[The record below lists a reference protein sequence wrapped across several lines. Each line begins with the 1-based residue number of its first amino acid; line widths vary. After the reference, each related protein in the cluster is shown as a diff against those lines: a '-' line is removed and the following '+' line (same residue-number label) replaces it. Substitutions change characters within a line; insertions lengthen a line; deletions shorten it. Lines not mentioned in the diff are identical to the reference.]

1 MKLIT
6 PQKAKEQ
13 VKQLQEYID
22 LVESYQADT
31 LEKWIVKEYAFTNS
45 MIEVVRRGTV
55 RKMQIYNGKS
65 FETSYM
71 RPAKSLFCTI

>member
-6 PQKAKEQ
+6 PQRAKEQ

-31 LEKWIVKEYAFTNS
+31 LEKWIVKECAFTNS
-45 MIEVVRRGTV
+45 MIEVVRRANHHGLT
-55 RKMQIYNGKS
+55 YNGS
-65 FETSYM
+65 
-71 RPAKSLFCTI
+71 TID